1 MKYKLLF
8 VTKIGNERPAARFEF
23 DGKPVGGIINMQEGS
38 LSFES
43 FYLGIV
49 DIKEGQEYHYFRHI
63 MVTPGTGFHVA
74 VKLEPVD

>member
-1 MKYKLLF
+1 LLF

-49 DIKEGQEYHYFRHI
+49 DIEEGQDYHYFRHI